1 MMFAGIKTFILR
13 RVMQKMAAKHQP
25 KILPKDVKNIVV
37 WQFGGVGDMLLTTP
51 VLEALHKQ
59 YPQAAIHIW
68 CSYPDFAVFLQ
79 SLPQVESVQ
88 IFKVYD
94 FDVRT
99 LSQYNVRHQL
109 LNILAVMQK
118 QRADILVNLH
128 HPRQL
133 DWWAVEW
140 WIMSQLKPK
149 FSMGFSPDALK
160 STLLDAWLP
169 SNVVTEQHYTTSYQ
183 QLLAKAGIHCDTS
196 TFFLLQQ
203 VEVEQA
209 RQLLI
214 SVSGQTW
221 VCLHMG
227 GRRLKMENKMW
238 ETSSFIELAQAWVDD
253 GIVPVLI
260 GVESEQEAGKMLCQA
275 VPQAINIIGKTS
287 MGEMAAVIKQARLFV
302 GHDSGP
308 FHIAVAVNTPAVA
321 ICGRPNAEPE
331 YIAYDKDDV
340 VVLIGDAPEQITV
353 DDVYQKA
360 KGLLA

>member
-1 MMFAGIKTFILR
+1 MLGLKR
-13 RVMQKMAAKHQP
+13 RQQGSFQISGNHVNSIA
-25 KILPKDVKNIVV
+25 I
-37 WQFGGVGDMLLTTP
+37 WQFGGVGDMLLVTP
-51 VLEALHKQ
+51 VILALSKRF
-59 YPQAAIHIW
+59 PKAEIHIW
-68 CSYPDFAVFLQ
+68 CSDPKFATFLKNF
-79 SLPQVESVQ
+79 SQVKAVHT
-88 IFKVYD
+88 FVVYD
-94 FDVRT
+94 FDART
-99 LSQYNVRHQL
+99 LLHRAQRQALHR
-109 LNILAVMQK
+109 ILEDMRLVK
-118 QRADILVNLH
+118 PDLLVNLH
-128 HPRQL
+128 VPALL

-140 WIMSQLKPK
+140 WLMRRLCPA
-149 FSMGFSPDALK
+149 FLMGFHPETVNNGS
-160 STLLDAWLP
+160 LLDVSLSAA
-169 SNVVTEQHYTTSYQ
+169 ERKGIHYTTLYQ
-183 QLLAKAGIHCDTS
+183 KLLGKADITCGVDTVFPVTDASHSAAKELLEQSGVTS
-196 TFFLLQQ
+196 
-203 VEVEQA
+203 
-209 RQLLI
+209 
-214 SVSGQTW
+214 GY
-221 VCLHMG
+221 VCVHMG

>member
-99 LSQYNVRHQL
+99 LSQSNVRHQL
-109 LNILAVMQK
+109 LNILAVMQN

-196 TFFLLQQ
+196 TFFFC
-203 VEVEQA
+203 
-209 RQLLI
+209 
-214 SVSGQTW
+214 S
-221 VCLHMG
+221 
-227 GRRLKMENKMW
+227 RLKLNK
-238 ETSSFIELAQAWVDD
+238 Q
-253 GIVPVLI
+253 
-260 GVESEQEAGKMLCQA
+260 
-275 VPQAINIIGKTS
+275 
-287 MGEMAAVIKQARLFV
+287 
-302 GHDSGP
+302 
-308 FHIAVAVNTPAVA
+308 
-321 ICGRPNAEPE
+321 GRC
-331 YIAYDKDDV
+331 
-340 VVLIGDAPEQITV
+340 
-353 DDVYQKA
+353 
-360 KGLLA
+360 

>member
-1 MMFAGIKTFILR
+1 
-13 RVMQKMAAKHQP
+13 
-25 KILPKDVKNIVV
+25 
-37 WQFGGVGDMLLTTP
+37 
-51 VLEALHKQ
+51 
-59 YPQAAIHIW
+59 
-68 CSYPDFAVFLQ
+68 
-79 SLPQVESVQ
+79 
-88 IFKVYD
+88 
-94 FDVRT
+94 
-99 LSQYNVRHQL
+99 
-109 LNILAVMQK
+109 
-118 QRADILVNLH
+118 
-128 HPRQL
+128 
-133 DWWAVEW
+133 
-140 WIMSQLKPK
+140 
-149 FSMGFSPDALK
+149 
-160 STLLDAWLP
+160 
-169 SNVVTEQHYTTSYQ
+169 
-183 QLLAKAGIHCDTS
+183 
-196 TFFLLQQ
+196 
-203 VEVEQA
+203 
-209 RQLLI
+209 
-214 SVSGQTW
+214 
-221 VCLHMG
+221 
-227 GRRLKMENKMW
+227 MW